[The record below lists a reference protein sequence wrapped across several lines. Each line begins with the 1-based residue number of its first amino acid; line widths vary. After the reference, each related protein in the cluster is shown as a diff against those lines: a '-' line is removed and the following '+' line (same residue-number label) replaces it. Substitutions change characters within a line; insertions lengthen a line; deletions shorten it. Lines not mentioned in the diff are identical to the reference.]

1 MKKTWILFLF
11 LLAPFLVKGQELM
24 ANVQVFAPQVP
35 NIDRRTVET
44 LQTNI
49 RNFLNTNKWTDDV
62 YLPQEKIICNFII
75 TITAWDG
82 GSGFKAEAQIQ
93 SNRPVYASGYSTALL
108 NFSDKE
114 FDFNYIEGQ
123 ALDFSEQNYL
133 NSLSSLLGFYAYAII
148 GLDKDSFSPLGGTEM
163 FSKALTV
170 VNYSQNT
177 GTKGWKAA
185 DGLRNR
191 FWMSQNFIDNGFRDL
206 RTFIYQYHR
215 LGLDLIQNNANQA
228 PKLILSLLPGLQK
241 LDRQKLGAVFPNIFL
256 STKSD
261 EILNILKM
269 ADLPDKIKGFNLM
282 VEVDPA
288 NQAKYQTL
296 LQQ

>member
-11 LLAPFLVKGQELM
+11 LLAPFLVRGQELM

-49 RNFLNTNKWTDDV
+49 RNFLNTNKWTEDV

-82 GSGFKAEAQIQ
+82 NSGFKAEAQIQ

-191 FWMSQNFIDNGFRDL
+191 FWMSQNFIDNGFKDL

-215 LGLDLIQNNANQA
+215 LGLDLIQNNTNQA

-241 LDRQKLGAVFPNIFL
+241 LDRQKLGAIFPNIFL

-282 VEVDPA
+282 VEIDPA